1 MWADKSEYINWAVS
15 PHLDAFTPVDIF
27 LLYLNNDWDNFLIQ
41 WFTLFPQ
48 YQSNPFFPFG
58 ESYAGKFVPEI
69 SKKIHDENEN
79 GAALQIN
86 LAGLGI
92 GDGFM
97 SPPDSSVYAN
107 YMFELAL
114 VGEVERDH
122 MIEIENKMKDYAAQG
137 KYYDAWGV
145 SISFSLFW
153 CRIWF

>member
-1 MWADKSEYINWAVS
+1 M
-15 PHLDAFTPVDIF
+15 
-27 LLYLNNDWDNFLIQ
+27 IQ

-145 SISFSLFW
+145 STYFSWKFQ
-153 CRIWF
+153 CRK

>member
-1 MWADKSEYINWAVS
+1 MYE
-15 PHLDAFTPVDIF
+15 
-27 LLYLNNDWDNFLIQ
+27 FLIQ

-48 YQSNPFFPFG
+48 YQKNPFFPFG
-58 ESYAGKFVPEI
+58 ESYAGKFVPRI

-122 MIEIENKMKDYAAQG
+122 MLETENKMKQYASQG
-137 KYYDAWGV
+137 RYYDAWGV
-145 SISFSLFW
+145 SDFIFIVVCISNMGLLICSNS
-153 CRIWF
+153 IYNVMGE

>member
-1 MWADKSEYINWAVS
+1 MPFPYIGAGFSYSDKLPTTEEEIANN
-15 PHLDAFTPVDIF
+15 
-27 LLYLNNDWDNFLIQ
+27 LYQFLIQ

-79 GAALQIN
+79 GADLQIN

-107 YMFELAL
+107 YMFELVL

-122 MIEIENKMKDYAAQG
+122 MIGIENKMKEYAAEG
-137 KYYDAWGV
+137 RYYDAWGV
-145 SISFSLFW
+145 SAFIFILYQGPDHA
-153 CRIWF
+153 